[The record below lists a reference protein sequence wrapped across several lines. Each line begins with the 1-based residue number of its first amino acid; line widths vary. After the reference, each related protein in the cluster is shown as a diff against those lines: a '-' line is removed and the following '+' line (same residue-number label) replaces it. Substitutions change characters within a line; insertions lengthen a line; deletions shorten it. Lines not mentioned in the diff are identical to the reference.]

1 MAAPQFDDEFD
12 EEEED
17 DGLAEVSED
26 DTDVVFGNSPI
37 NRPSMVNFINKY
49 PDSALRFLTRRD
61 LDGRPVR
68 SEFEPIYEKWADR
81 GLMKGRVKKYILTLM
96 EWDDLPD
103 RPLHELVGDM
113 RNKLAEMRLT
123 GEA

>member
-1 MAAPQFDDEFD
+1 MATRSLGIRTDLRKVGGPWTDE
-12 EEEED
+12 
-17 DGLAEVSED
+17 
-26 DTDVVFGNSPI
+26 
-37 NRPSMVNFINKY
+37 
-49 PDSALRFLTRRD
+49 
-61 LDGRPVR
+61 
-68 SEFEPIYEKWADR
+68 
-81 GLMKGRVKKYILTLM
+81 GRVKKYILTLM

>member
-1 MAAPQFDDEFD
+1 MAAPDFDDEF

-26 DTDVVFGNSPI
+26 DTDVVFGNGPI
-37 NRPSMVNFINKY
+37 NRPSMIQFINKY

-68 SEFEPIYEKWADR
+68 SEFEPIYEKVQYLFTICR
-81 GLMKGRVKKYILTLM
+81 IMVIF
-96 EWDDLPD
+96 
-103 RPLHELVGDM
+103 H
-113 RNKLAEMRLT
+113 
-123 GEA
+123 